1 MAKSIFQRLFL
12 TIILVLG
19 IMIVRVILDRSSPMS
34 ILYHSS
40 LLGALRLLVIIW
52 FFLATVIDIIMRKS
66 QKVKKRV
73 GLRALAIMVVLLTVG
88 ELLSV
93 SWMKSP
99 DRIPKSVLQGYRL
112 LYAHNLTN
120 VIQIVPECSEYDS
133 CFYYNLKAKNNCSFS
148 NIEFSNPY
156 TTNSKGF
163 RDDDSSLQSPEVIC
177 LGDSY
182 LMGWGVNQQEAV
194 PDVLESMSGKKV
206 LNAGMSSFGTA
217 REVKRLETLDTSA
230 MKYLVVQYCP
240 NDNEENKAWADNKGK
255 LPISSK
261 ASYDSLQSKNAWN
274 KKYFPGK
281 YFIIA
286 MQYWGKEKIKAMLGR
301 PPSVIGLPIEP
312 ARDAKMFLDILKTA
326 PVDFH
331 KTKLIVFEAVELA
344 HINNKFIGEVNK
356 LLNEPGYKDHFAGNL
371 VTVPLEG
378 KLGKEDFYI
387 LDGHIRPSGHRK
399 IATEIAK
406 YLQEK

>member
-1 MAKSIFQRLFL
+1 MAKKIFQRLFL

-19 IMIVRVILDRSSPMS
+19 IQIVRVLFDKASPMS
-34 ILYHSS
+34 ILYHST
-40 LLGALRLLVIIW
+40 LLGTLRLLVIGW
-52 FFLATVIDIIMRKS
+52 FFLSVLLDIILIKS
-66 QKVKKRV
+66 QKLKKATGWLAL
-73 GLRALAIMVVLLTVG
+73 GLIVLVVSIG

-99 DRIPKSVLQGYRL
+99 DRIPGFVLQGYRL

-133 CFYYNLKAKNNCSFS
+133 CFFYNLKANNNCNFT

-163 RDDDSSLQSPEVIC
+163 RDDDSSMQQPEVIC

-182 LMGWGVNQQEAV
+182 IMGWGVNQQEAV
-194 PDVLESMSGKKV
+194 PAVLESATGKKV

-217 REVKRLETLDTSA
+217 REVKRLATLDTAA

-240 NDNEENKAWADNKGK
+240 NDNEENKAWADNKGE
-255 LPISSK
+255 LPISSQ
-261 ASYDSLQSKNAWN
+261 ASYDSLKTKNEWN

-281 YFIIA
+281 YFLVA
-286 MQYWGKEKIKAMLGR
+286 MQYWGKEKIKSMLGR

-312 ARDAKMFLDILKTA
+312 ARDAKMFLDIMKTA
-326 PVDFH
+326 PVDFR

-344 HINNKFIGEVNK
+344 HVNNIFLEELKKQLQQPENK
-356 LLNEPGYKDHFAGNL
+356 AFFADNV
-371 VTVPLEG
+371 VTIDLSG
-378 KLGKEDFYI
+378 KLDKSDYYI
-387 LDGHIRPSGHRK
+387 LDGHLRPSGHQK
-399 IATEIAK
+399 IAAEIAK
-406 YLQEK
+406 QIQ

>member
-1 MAKSIFQRLFL
+1 MAKKIFQRLFL
-12 TIILVLG
+12 TIILVLV
-19 IMIVRVILDRSSPMS
+19 IQIVRVILDKSSPMS

-40 LLGALRLLVIIW
+40 LLQALRLLLISW
-52 FFLATVIDIIMRKS
+52 FFLTLVLDIIFRKS
-66 QKVKKRV
+66 QKIKRT
-73 GLRALAIMVVLLTVG
+73 GLLATGVIVVLVSIG
-88 ELLSV
+88 EMLSV
-93 SWMKSP
+93 NWMKHP
-99 DRIPKSVLQGYRL
+99 EKIPGPVLQGYRL

-120 VIQIVPECSEYDS
+120 VVQILPECSEYDS
-133 CFYYNLKAKNNCSFS
+133 CFYYNLKANNSCTFT

-163 RDDDSSLQSPEVIC
+163 RDDDSSLHSPEVIC

-182 LMGWGVNQQEAV
+182 IMGWGVNQQEAV
-194 PDVLESMSGKKV
+194 PAVLESMSGKRV

-217 REVKRLETLDTSA
+217 REVKRLGVLDTSA

-240 NDNEENKAWADNKGK
+240 NDNEENKAWVDNGGK
-255 LPISSK
+255 LPISSE
-261 ASYDSLQSKNAWN
+261 ASYDSLQGKNEWN

-281 YFIIA
+281 YFLIA
-286 MQYWGKEKIKAMLGR
+286 MQYWGKEKIKSMLGR

-312 ARDAKMFLDILKTA
+312 ARDAKMFLDIMKTA

-331 KTKLIVFEAVELA
+331 KTKVLVFEAVELA
-344 HINNKFIGEVNK
+344 YVNNVFINEVNK
-356 LLNEPGYKDHFAGNL
+356 LLDEPAYKAHFAGNL

-399 IATEIAK
+399 IASEIAK
-406 YLQEK
+406 YLQ